1 MFVRR
6 GVGDMAQL
14 TVKQYDSLEDA
25 IARGTRLS
33 VWRRGTEYLIV
44 PLRLRIIN
52 RRECIDA
59 RHPSTGSHLTLWID
73 EIDAI
78 EEVR

>member
-1 MFVRR
+1 MLR
-6 GVGDMAQL
+6 GDASMAQL
-14 TVKQYDSLEDA
+14 TVKQYDSLENA

-44 PLRLRIIN
+44 PLRLRIVN
-52 RRECIDA
+52 RRECIEA
-59 RHPSTGSHLTLWID
+59 RHPTTGSRLSIWVD

>member
-1 MFVRR
+1 
-6 GVGDMAQL
+6 MAQL

-33 VWRRGTEYLIV
+33 IWRRGTEFLVV
-44 PLRLRIIN
+44 PLRLRIVN

-59 RHPSTGSHLTLWID
+59 RHPSTGSRMTLWID

>member
-1 MFVRR
+1 
-6 GVGDMAQL
+6 MAQL

-25 IARGTRLS
+25 ITRGTRLS
-33 VWRRGTEYLIV
+33 IWRRGTEYLVV
-44 PLRLRIIN
+44 PLRLRIEN

-59 RHPSTGSHLTLWID
+59 RHPSTGSRLTLWID

-78 EEVR
+78 EDVR